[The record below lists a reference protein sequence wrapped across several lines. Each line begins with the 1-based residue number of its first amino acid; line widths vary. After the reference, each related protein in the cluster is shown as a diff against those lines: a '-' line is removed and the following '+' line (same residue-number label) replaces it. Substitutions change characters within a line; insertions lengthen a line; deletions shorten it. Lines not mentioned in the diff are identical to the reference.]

1 MATHSSVKE
10 NRLRTF
16 LFILCLTVSLIVS
29 GVLHAQQSK
38 PTTSPKHCLWLVKTP
53 QNKAV
58 YLLGSLHVLKSDA
71 YPLAKAINDAYSLSQ
86 KVVFETDL
94 AAMTDPEVQSK
105 MMTMGFY
112 PEG

>member
-1 MATHSSVKE
+1 MVIHPRCNQ
-10 NRLRTF
+10 NRLWTSLILLCLTATF
-16 LFILCLTVSLIVS
+16 LFPAGI
-29 GVLHAQQSK
+29 HAQQSK

-71 YPLAKAINDAYSLSQ
+71 YPLAKTITEAYRQSQ

-94 AAMTDPEVQSK
+94 AA
-105 MMTMGFY
+105 
-112 PEG
+112 